1 MFSAFCHIQI
11 SVKLP
16 RKTKNAFF
24 ATFCAENDDKSRSYT
39 VFTRT
44 TYKDWLMC
52 LIRHDCV
59 CLSFRLSSCSSSVA
73 LSVAVVKHTHSRTHT
88 DREMNLAQVNLVSVP
103 LSTTTK
109 TTTRTLVRGR
119 GPRRSLRCRRCSCR
133 APQRVDGRSPAVR
146 TTALWISVVQGCGC
160 GRVRLLHAVDVTQHR
175 CVHVS
180 QNTPYPPFFFL

>member
-44 TYKDWLMC
+44 TCKDWLMC

-88 DREMNLAQVNLVSVP
+88 HTHTHTDELGSGQLGFRSTEHNDEDDDEDAGARPRSTQVAAMSSLQ
-103 LSTTTK
+103 LSCAAA
-109 TTTRTLVRGR
+109 R
-119 GPRRSLRCRRCSCR
+119 
-133 APQRVDGRSPAVR
+133 
-146 TTALWISVVQGCGC
+146 
-160 GRVRLLHAVDVTQHR
+160 
-175 CVHVS
+175 
-180 QNTPYPPFFFL
+180 F